1 MIKKKLFIGSSSEEL
16 KIAKAVKSLLEDNFD
31 VTIWDEN
38 VWDTSVFKLNQ
49 NFLSNLLKASLQF
62 DFGILIGTTDDKVVV
77 REKEVLQPR
86 DNVIFELGLF
96 TGRLGTSKCAFLI
109 DKQVKLPSDFNGLTL
124 ARFDNADPSSL
135 INETRKIRDMFLATD
150 DDDINFFP
158 SVTLAAVYYENF
170 IKPTCRY
177 LIENGGLEIE
187 GCKYKNCNINIIIPN
202 TINSDVNLQFQKIK
216 KNLNT
221 KDITFNCSGRPR
233 NITIDAQIK
242 ENTLDI
248 LDFPTVISGI
258 NHAISNLLPQDFNKF
273 TPDYTIIL
281 NRELRRFITTLKKL
295 LIRGGFDEMVVVRK
309 DLEA

>member
-135 INETRKIRDMFLATD
+135 INETRKIHDMFLATD

-158 SVTLAAVYYENF
+158 SATLAAVYYENF